1 MKKIKEIMRDV
12 ARVAASTYALAA
24 LALLPAT
31 AALAALPSG
40 YGQSEFI
47 QGDGLSAQI
56 VIGDY
61 TPQPNT
67 DKIEAVVEWPE
78 NSIAVNVNH
87 AVWCARGDGTQ
98 VDSWTLFAVGENFRF
113 DYSPSG
119 HKATLTAGFSIAEG
133 TKYTITAANNTITY
147 AANGTL
153 VESNSTNAYTYTAG
167 SPLMLFA
174 SRTYNNGTSS
184 TPNYYGKF
192 TLYSFKVWRSGTLI
206 HDLVPAVRESD
217 AKKGLYDV
225 VANKFYVGSDS
236 FKMGDF
242 AFFSYDEGTA
252 LHGYQSYA
260 DWLASANVGAS
271 AESFTAESELEA
283 RYRTMG
289 ESDGIALRTDWG
301 RPLIIIVR

>member
-1 MKKIKEIMRDV
+1 MNKVKKFVCDV
-12 ARVAASTYALAA
+12 ARIAASTYALAA

-67 DKIEAVVEWPE
+67 DKIEAVVEWPA
-78 NSIAVNVNH
+78 NTIAANVNH
-87 AVWCARGDGTQ
+87 AVWCARGNGLQ
-98 VDSWTLFAVGENFRF
+98 VNSWTLFAIEQNFRF
-113 DYSPSG
+113 DYSPNG
-119 HKATLTAGFSIAEG
+119 HQATLTSDFSISTG
-133 TKYTITAANNTITY
+133 TKYTITATNNTITY
-147 AANGTL
+147 VVNGTQ
-153 VESNSTNAYTYTAG
+153 VGSDSTQAYTYTAG

-184 TPNYYGKF
+184 TPTNYGKF

>member
-1 MKKIKEIMRDV
+1 MRPGKMT
-12 ARVAASTYALAA
+12 A
-24 LALLPAT
+24 

-67 DKIEAVVEWPE
+67 DKIEAVVEWPA
-78 NSIAVNVNH
+78 NTIAANVNH
-87 AVWCARGDGTQ
+87 AVWCARGNGLQ
-98 VDSWTLFAVGENFRF
+98 VNSWTLFAIEQNFRF
-113 DYSPSG
+113 DYSPNG
-119 HKATLTAGFSIAEG
+119 HQATLTSDFSISTG
-133 TKYTITAANNTITY
+133 TKYTITAEDNTVTY
-147 AANGTL
+147 SANGAVLQTQD
-153 VESNSTNAYTYTAG
+153 TPAYSYTAG

-174 SRTYNNGTSS
+174 SRTYNNGTSG
-184 TPNYYGKF
+184 TPTNYGKHK
-192 TLYSFKVWRSGTLI
+192 LYSFKVWRSGTLI
-206 HDLVPAVRESD
+206 HNLVPAVRESD